1 MKRYITFIVL
11 SLMMIPFSV
20 KSQDQRES
28 QKSNHNFALD
38 LGYGYR
44 LSSKPNELFTT
55 QTTYPDYYST
65 LRSGIEIDFNYDYLF
80 RENIGLGFKASAFNS
95 SNTLAG
101 QDTLGLKDDEYIFY
115 FGPTIK
121 YIINEVFEKASI
133 YARATVGYM
142 SFRNSS
148 IIKGINTSNKVVGLN
163 AIFRGQ
169 TIGLGLDLG
178 LDYKINDYLSVGCNT
193 GVLGGNLNK
202 LKILDSEKQLEQS
215 ENLYRLNLTIGV
227 RIKL

>member
-1 MKRYITFIVL
+1 MKRYKTYIVL
-11 SLMMIPFSV
+11 SLMMIPFFV

-55 QTTYPDYYST
+55 QTTYPNHYSA
-65 LRSGIEIDFNYDYLF
+65 LRSGIEIDFNYDYLY
-80 RENIGLGFKASAFNS
+80 RKNIGIGFKASAFNS

-121 YIINEVFEKASI
+121 YSINELFENASI
-133 YARATVGYM
+133 YARATIGYM

-148 IIKGINTSNKVVGLN
+148 VIKGINSSNKVVGLN
-163 AIFRGQ
+163 AIFRGH
-169 TIGLGLDLG
+169 TIGFGLDLG
-178 LDYKINDYLSVGCNT
+178 LDYEINDYLSLGCNT
-193 GVLGGNLNK
+193 GLLGGNLNK
-202 LKILDSEKQLEQS
+202 LKILDSEKRLEQS
-215 ENLYRLNLTIGV
+215 ESLYRLNLTIGV